1 MQNRLIAGLMAVLI
15 LSSFTVTFD
24 ENTEDLQLESVN
36 SEHAARDTSAEIKIH
51 DQVNR

>member
-15 LSSFTVTFD
+15 LSSFTVIFD

-36 SEHAARDTSAEIKIH
+36 SEHAADGFTSAEIKFI
-51 DQVNR
+51 DQVN